1 MNNAQDKIDPIPWMA
16 TIFMIAAFC
25 VFVLCILG
33 CTSAPKSRH
42 LDIAGAY
49 VTQTGTIAIG
59 NIEVQS
65 APEGVE
71 SAMVR
76 YDDDVAW
83 FSDKKKHSISIL
95 LTGTNSVLTADSIVR
110 DICNAFIQFRDEGS
124 GGSMSLPASPK

>member
-1 MNNAQDKIDPIPWMA
+1 MKATVAKEPTPWFE
-16 TIFMIAAFC
+16 IIVLIAVFC
-25 VFVLCILG
+25 VFVLCVLG

-95 LTGTNSVLTADSIVR
+95 LTGTNSVSTADSIVK

-124 GGSMSLPASPK
+124 GGSMSLPASSK